1 MLTGEKK
8 KDYQKKYMA
17 SKRSNIGSNK
27 NVGSNKGLTSK
38 LTSVDKSW
46 QPLLEYLERG
56 DNYDKMRRVI
66 AELKGKG
73 LLTEVWFGA
82 LSLKDIAEIL

>member
-8 KDYQKKYMA
+8 KEYQKKYMA
-17 SKRSNIGSNK
+17 SKRSSK
-27 NVGSNKGLTSK
+27 NAGSNKGLTSK

-56 DNYDKMRRVI
+56 NNYDKMRRII

-73 LLTEVWFGA
+73 LLEYVWCF
-82 LSLKDIAEIL
+82 ILNCKVIMSN